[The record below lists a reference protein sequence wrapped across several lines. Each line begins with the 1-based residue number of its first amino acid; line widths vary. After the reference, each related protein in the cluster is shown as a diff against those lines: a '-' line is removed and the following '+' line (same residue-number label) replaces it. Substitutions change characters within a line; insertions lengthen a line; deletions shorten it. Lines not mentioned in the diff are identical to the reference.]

1 MVDKYMSLRNFLIG
15 CGFVQEPEIV
25 RMKTGSFY
33 RYFDPEYELIFYV
46 NIESKCAE
54 ARYPDKQY
62 NSANPYSTKQCV
74 TSLNWE
80 IEDSVESI
88 IENITMFFDK
98 IYGIIKG

>member
-1 MVDKYMSLRNFLIG
+1 MSLRNFLIG

-25 RMKTGSFY
+25 RMATGSFY
-33 RYFDPEYELIFYV
+33 RYFDPNYELIFYV
-46 NIESKCAE
+46 NINSGSVE

-74 TSLNWE
+74 TSMNWE
-80 IEDSVESI
+80 IEDSVETI

-98 IYGIIKG
+98 VYGIIKG